1 VAGGASRAATR
12 RADRTRLRLPDLS
25 RRTLLLVNVTLVG
38 GGVALL
44 VVAALAITRDDDSSL
59 ERKPVPASNPGP
71 LRTTVRAHSPVGR
84 FEQAS
89 CSERPYSADD
99 PSRWFHPLQNFY
111 TPDAPAPSR
120 ADLDHLISNDDAVVV
135 TYRRNAST
143 PALDALKAWAAAGI
157 GVVVAPSR
165 ASNARPLEAFTA
177 TRRLT
182 CDGVDLDQLTSFTD
196 RHFTRPLGY
205 EPHPDRSD

>member
-1 VAGGASRAATR
+1 M
-12 RADRTRLRLPDLS
+12 
-25 RRTLLLVNVTLVG
+25 
-38 GGVALL
+38 
-44 VVAALAITRDDDSSL
+44 
-59 ERKPVPASNPGP
+59 
-71 LRTTVRAHSPVGR
+71 
-84 FEQAS
+84 
-89 CSERPYSADD
+89 
-99 PSRWFHPLQNFY
+99 
-111 TPDAPAPSR
+111 
-120 ADLDHLISNDDAVVV
+120 

-182 CDGVDLDQLTSFTD
+182 CDGVDLDQLTTFTD

>member
-1 VAGGASRAATR
+1 
-12 RADRTRLRLPDLS
+12 LRFPNLS
-25 RRTLLLVNVTLVG
+25 RRTLLLVNVALVG

-44 VVAALAITRDDDSSL
+44 VVAALAITREDDSSL
-59 ERKPVPASNPGP
+59 ELKPVPAGKPGP

-89 CSERPYSADD
+89 CNESSHSADD

-111 TPDAPAPSR
+111 RPDAPAPSQ

-135 TYRRNAST
+135 TYRRDAST
-143 PALDALKAWAAAGI
+143 AALNALKAWAAAGI

-177 TRRLT
+177 TRRLS
-182 CDGVDLDQLTSFTD
+182 CNGVDLDQLTTFTD
-196 RHFTRPLGY
+196 RHFTKPLGY
-205 EPHPDRSD
+205 RPHAARSD

>member
-1 VAGGASRAATR
+1 
-12 RADRTRLRLPDLS
+12 LRFLNLS
-25 RRTLLLVNVTLVG
+25 RRTLLLINVALVS

-44 VVAALAITRDDDSSL
+44 VVAALAITREDDSSL
-59 ERKPVPASNPGP
+59 ELKPVPASKPGP

-89 CSERPYSADD
+89 CRERPHSADD
-99 PSRWFHPLQNFY
+99 PSRWFHPLQNY
-111 TPDAPAPSR
+111 YGPDAPAPSQ
-120 ADLDHLISNDDAVVV
+120 ADLDHLINNDDAVVV
-135 TYRRNAST
+135 TYRGDASAA
-143 PALDALKAWAAAGI
+143 ALKALKAWAAAGI

-177 TRRLT
+177 TRRLS

-196 RHFTRPLGY
+196 RHFSKPLGY
-205 EPHPDRSD
+205 EQHAARSD

>member
-1 VAGGASRAATR
+1 MRV
-12 RADRTRLRLPDLS
+12 PDLS
-25 RRTLLLVNVTLVG
+25 RRTLLLINVALVG

-44 VVAALAITRDDDSSL
+44 VVAALAFTGSDDASL
-59 ERKPVPASNPGP
+59 ERKPVPASKPGP

-89 CSERPYSADD
+89 CSERAHSADD
-99 PSRWFHPLQNFY
+99 PDRWFHPLQNFY
-111 TPDAPAPSR
+111 APDAPAPSQ
-120 ADLDHLISNDDAVVV
+120 ADLDHLVNNDDAVVV
-135 TYRRNAST
+135 TYKRDAST
-143 PALDALKAWAAAGI
+143 AALNALKAWAAAGI

-182 CDGVDLDQLTSFTD
+182 CDGVDLDQLTTFTD
-196 RHFTRPLGY
+196 RHFTQPLGY
-205 EPHPDRSD
+205 TPHPDRSE

>member
-1 VAGGASRAATR
+1 
-12 RADRTRLRLPDLS
+12 LRFPNLS
-25 RRTLLLVNVTLVG
+25 RRTLLLVNVALVAG
-38 GGVALL
+38 GIALL
-44 VVAALAITRDDDSSL
+44 VVAAFAITGEDDSSL
-59 ERKPVPASNPGP
+59 ERKPVPASKPGP

-89 CSERPYSADD
+89 CSERPHSADD

-111 TPDAPAPSR
+111 APDAPAPSQ
-120 ADLDHLISNDDAVVV
+120 ADLDHLINNDDAVVV
-135 TYRRNAST
+135 TYRRDAST
-143 PALDALKAWAAAGI
+143 AALDALEAWAAAGI

-182 CDGVDLDQLTSFTD
+182 CDGVDLDQLTTFTD
-196 RHFTRPLGY
+196 RHFTKPLGY
-205 EPHPDRSD
+205 RPHGARSSAP